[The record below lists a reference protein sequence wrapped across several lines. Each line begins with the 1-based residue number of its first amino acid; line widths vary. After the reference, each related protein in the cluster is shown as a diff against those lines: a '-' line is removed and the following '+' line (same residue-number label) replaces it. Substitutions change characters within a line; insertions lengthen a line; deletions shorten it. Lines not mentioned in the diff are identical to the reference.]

1 MRSDLRYAFRVLL
14 KSPGFA
20 LTAVLALAL
29 GIGANTAIFSAV
41 NSILYHPPGI
51 SDAERVVTIRINY
64 EQLKLKEIGNSVMD
78 FKDARDQK
86 DVFSAVATGTMRSY
100 NYATSDSPVRLL
112 GAQVTSQWFDVFGTR
127 PILGRSFTT
136 DEDQPA
142 ANYVIVLEYGTW
154 QRYFGKDPSVIG
166 RTVTL
171 NQQAYKV
178 VGVMPP
184 GFQLPPQADFWVP
197 LAIPPAEFNP
207 GNRHNQHLN
216 MFARLRPGI
225 PFERALT
232 TTAMLTQRVYQNE
245 DQHGFAKSSKWSMT
259 ALRYLEFTTG
269 DLRTPML
276 VLLGAVGFVLLIA
289 CSNIAGLLLARASG
303 RSREIAVRAA
313 LGAGRWQL
321 IRQLL
326 VESGLLAFSG
336 GVLGLAAGFAGLRLL
351 LLLAPVQIA
360 ARLVINMDLRVL
372 VFAIAI
378 TVVSGM
384 LFGLA
389 PAWQLSRADQYESL
403 KEGGRSGTAGK
414 ARQRLR
420 GALVSAEVALALMLL
435 VGAGLFLRS
444 LTHLQQ
450 VDTGFNP
457 SGVAS
462 GMIMLP
468 EAAQAQGQDA
478 NKDKEAAFYRSVV
491 DRLLSSPGV
500 RSAAAIVPLPFS
512 GDNWGASF
520 TIEGREELPGDPGPH
535 GDVRYITPAYF
546 AAMGIPIRR
555 GRAFTDQDAGALNR
569 VAIVDEEL
577 ARQYWPNE
585 DPIGKHIRN
594 GSRSPWATIVGVVGH
609 VRQNELSGD
618 SKKGAYYFPMYQ
630 SPVPLA
636 AFIVKGGQ
644 GANAI
649 REAVRAAE
657 PTQSVFDLKSM
668 DQRIAESLGPRRFA
682 VTLLA
687 AFAIIAVG
695 MAALGI
701 YGVISYA
708 VTQRTQE
715 IGIRMALGA
724 ERSEVLKLILGH
736 GLRLAGA
743 GVVIGLIASAAL
755 TRIVTNQLFQ
765 VSRFDPATFIVTALA
780 LISVALI
787 ASYIP
792 ARRAMGVD
800 PTIALRYE

>member
-1 MRSDLRYAFRVLL
+1 MSYAGLAPVTRS
-14 KSPGFA
+14 SGGH
-20 LTAVLALAL
+20 THH
-29 GIGANTAIFSAV
+29 G
-41 NSILYHPPGI
+41 SIP
-51 SDAERVVTIRINY
+51 
-64 EQLKLKEIGNSVMD
+64 
-78 FKDARDQK
+78 
-86 DVFSAVATGTMRSY
+86 
-100 NYATSDSPVRLL
+100 
-112 GAQVTSQWFDVFGTR
+112 
-127 PILGRSFTT
+127 
-136 DEDQPA
+136 PA
-142 ANYVIVLEYGTW
+142 AN
-154 QRYFGKDPSVIG
+154 R
-166 RTVTL
+166 
-171 NQQAYKV
+171 
-178 VGVMPP
+178 
-184 GFQLPPQADFWVP
+184 WV
-197 LAIPPAEFNP
+197 
-207 GNRHNQHLN
+207 
-216 MFARLRPGI
+216 
-225 PFERALT
+225 
-232 TTAMLTQRVYQNE
+232 
-245 DQHGFAKSSKWSMT
+245 
-259 ALRYLEFTTG
+259 
-269 DLRTPML
+269 
-276 VLLGAVGFVLLIA
+276 
-289 CSNIAGLLLARASG
+289 
-303 RSREIAVRAA
+303 
-313 LGAGRWQL
+313 
-321 IRQLL
+321 
-326 VESGLLAFSG
+326 
-336 GVLGLAAGFAGLRLL
+336 
-351 LLLAPVQIA
+351 
-360 ARLVINMDLRVL
+360 
-372 VFAIAI
+372 
-378 TVVSGM
+378 
-384 LFGLA
+384 
-389 PAWQLSRADQYESL
+389 
-403 KEGGRSGTAGK
+403 
-414 ARQRLR
+414 R

-478 NKDKEAAFYRSVV
+478 NKDREAAFYRSVV

-520 TIEGREELPGDPGPH
+520 TIEGRQELPGDPGPH

-555 GRAFTDQDAGALNR
+555 GRAFTDQDAGTLNR

-577 ARQYWPNE
+577 GRQYWPNE

-736 GLRLAGA
+736 GLRLASA

-765 VSRFDPATFIVTALA
+765 VSRFDPATFIATALA